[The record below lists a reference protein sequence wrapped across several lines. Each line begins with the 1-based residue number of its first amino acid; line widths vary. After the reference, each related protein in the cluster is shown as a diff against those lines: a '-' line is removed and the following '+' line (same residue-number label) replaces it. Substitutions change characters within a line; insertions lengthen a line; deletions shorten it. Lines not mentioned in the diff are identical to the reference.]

1 MKLSPLW
8 CLQLINSW
16 CTVPLSNHPSL
27 NSRFQNSQRWSFPH
41 HGFLVPG
48 PPFCVSNAF
57 PHHTLN
63 LTITNDCTSIIS
75 GSSTKTPVIFSPNF
89 PDNSAH
95 PSFNILQL
103 KWDQNATD
111 STHFSPSYA
120 FIINSFPSCAS
131 LHFTIVEI
139 TDFIPMNSW
148 IEMLPQCCKALMLHS
163 HSPASRPLPSMAT
176 SSSPP
181 SMLTLLDGTA
191 FFVTDRSHEKK
202 TF

>member
-95 PSFNILQL
+95 PSFNVLNWNGTKMPLILP
-103 KWDQNATD
+103 T
-111 STHFSPSYA
+111 
-120 FIINSFPSCAS
+120 S
-131 LHFTIVEI
+131 LH
-139 TDFIPMNSW
+139 PMPSSW
-148 IEMLPQCCKALMLHS
+148 TLSLPK
-163 HSPASRPLPSMAT
+163 PAYISQSLKSQ
-176 SSSPP
+176 
-181 SMLTLLDGTA
+181 TLYPWTHG
-191 FFVTDRSHEKK
+191 
-202 TF
+202 